1 MKCMSCGAE
10 FADDSLICPVCGQEI
25 QIVPDYNPLDDV
37 LTEQVKGAVSE
48 TLKININQE
57 RLEKYRTENKRNTD
71 RVQGSG
77 RTYQKKVGNGQSVES
92 QNVGTR
98 NQMTEEELERERRLA
113 RKRRVQKKKML
124 AKKRRQRK
132 MMIAGIVLAGV
143 IALGAVGYMNSYT
156 GRVNSGYKKLEAKEY
171 TEAEL
176 KFEKAI
182 KQKMKRSEAY
192 AGLAKV
198 YALQGKLEK
207 AEQVFLDAISEQ
219 PDNIDL
225 YEAAIHFYMDT
236 NQETKIMELLD
247 KCNDSEVVKKLEKYV
262 SNGPKFSLDEKEI
275 YDEVQALE
283 LTSDGEA
290 IYYTTDGTDPT
301 VSSTKYKDPI
311 KLEEGETEI
320 RAISVNA
327 EGVPSLVVT
336 KVFTVEFPI
345 EDAPSVTPSTG
356 QYDDYQEIKI
366 LVPDGYVA
374 FYTTDGSDP
383 TTSETRIQ
391 YSGAFDM
398 PEGSTILNVVLMNQK
413 GRYSDVT
420 KRNYE
425 LILSEE

>member
-37 LTEQVKGAVSE
+37 LTEQVRGAVNE

-57 RLEKYRTENKRNTD
+57 QIDKYRAEQKRNTGN
-71 RVQGSG
+71 VQGSG
-77 RTYQKKVGNGQSVES
+77 RTYQKKVGDGQSVES

-98 NQMTEEELERERRLA
+98 SRMTEEELERERRLV
-113 RKRRVQKKKML
+113 RRRRAQKKKML
-124 AKKRRQRK
+124 ARKRRQIK
-132 MMIAGIVLAGV
+132 LIFSGVALTGI
-143 IALGAVGYMNSYT
+143 IALGAVGYVNSYT
-156 GRVNSGYKKLEAKEY
+156 GRINSGYKKLEAEEY
-171 TEAEL
+171 TEAQL

-182 KQKMKRSEAY
+182 KQKIERSEAY
-192 AGLAKV
+192 TGLAKV
-198 YALQGKLEK
+198 YTLQGELEK
-207 AEQVFLDAISEQ
+207 AEQVFLDAIAKQ
-219 PDNIDL
+219 TDNIEL
-225 YEAAIHFYMDT
+225 YEAAILFYLDT
-236 NQETKIMELLD
+236 DQETKVMELLD
-247 KCNDSEVVKKLEKYV
+247 KCNDREVLSKLEKYV
-262 SNGPKFSLDEKEI
+262 SDGPKFSLDEKQI

-283 LTSDGEA
+283 LTSDGET

-301 VSSTKYKDPI
+301 VSSTKYSAPI
-311 KLEEGETEI
+311 KLEEGETEV

-327 EGVPSLVVT
+327 EGVPSLVVK

-374 FYTTDGSDP
+374 FYTTDGSNP

-391 YSGAFDM
+391 YSGPFDM
-398 PEGSTILNVVLMNQK
+398 PEGNTILNVVLMNQK
-413 GRYSDVT
+413 GRYSDIT
-420 KRNYE
+420 KRTYK

>member
-10 FADDSLICPVCGQEI
+10 LANDSLICPVCGQEI

-57 RLEKYRTENKRNTD
+57 QLEKYRAENQKNTG
-71 RVQGSG
+71 RVQEKGKS
-77 RTYQKKVGNGQSVES
+77 YQKKVGNS
-92 QNVGTR
+92 QGIDYKKVAAANR
-98 NQMTEEELERERRLA
+98 KTEEELERERRLA
-113 RKRRVQKKKML
+113 RKRKAEKRKML

-132 MMIAGIVLAGV
+132 MLIAGILLIVVVVLG
-143 IALGAVGYMNSYT
+143 IVGYTNSYT
-156 GRVNSGYKKLEAKEY
+156 GRVNSGYKKLDAKEY

-182 KQKMKRSEAY
+182 KRKSKRSEAY
-192 AGLAKV
+192 TGLSKV
-198 YALQGKLEK
+198 YIAKGELEK
-207 AEQVFLDAISEQ
+207 AETLFLDAIAEQ
-219 PDNIDL
+219 EDNADL
-225 YEAAIHFYMDT
+225 YEAIVQFYIDT
-236 NQETKIMELLD
+236 RQETKIMELFDNCKDRTIL
-247 KCNDSEVVKKLEKYV
+247 SKLEKYV

-301 VSSTKYKDPI
+301 VSSTKYTEPI
-311 KLEEGETEI
+311 KLEEGETEV
-320 RAISVNA
+320 RAISVNE
-327 EGVPSLVVT
+327 EGIPSLVVT

-356 QYDDYQEIKI
+356 QYDDYQEIKVV
-366 LVPDGYVA
+366 VPDGYVA

-383 TTSETRIQ
+383 TTSDTRIQ
-391 YSGAFDM
+391 YSGPFDM
-398 PEGSTILNVVLMNQK
+398 LEGNTILNVVLMNQK
-413 GRYSDVT
+413 GRYSDIT